1 VLGLDQAPW
10 TRGDNSATTET
21 TRFGTCVSTLV
32 YVGGYGSTHAS
43 DATGPYAIKGI
54 K

>member
-21 TRFGTCVSTLV
+21 TGFGTYVSTIV
-32 YVGGYGSTHAS
+32 SIGGYGSTHAS